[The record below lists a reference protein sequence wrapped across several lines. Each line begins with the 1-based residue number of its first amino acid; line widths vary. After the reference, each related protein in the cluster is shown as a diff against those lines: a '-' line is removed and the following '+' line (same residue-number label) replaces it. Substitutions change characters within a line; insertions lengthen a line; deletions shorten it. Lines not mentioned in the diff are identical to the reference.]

1 MLDGQRLKSQNLLEF
16 KPQAYQTKKTQFF
29 HLCRFQ
35 MSLKSH
41 SIRIIVATTVAM
53 LSACATKQQEK
64 NIDWFARTVND
75 PSVTQYA
82 YCVSATTETTDG
94 VAPLSGIYMTNW
106 CSNDFEA
113 TKKRVVANCENIKK
127 VKCMP
132 VFYFERGK
140 GVRIKTFEE
149 ENISRKQEEA
159 RIESIE
165 LDRQERRRL
174 ERVCSEFGLRK
185 DSPALRQCI
194 DQRMASPLTVE
205 PSSRWQKLTMIE
217 VINACRD
224 HHKFNEFYGLMTC
237 VRVSYDNFG
246 TTPNSTDV
254 QNFYTLMLAIE
265 EDYQRKKITMTKANA
280 ELIKAWQMT
289 IEASN
294 NASKA
299 RSSNSDPAE
308 AFNRHQRFQ
317 NCLNRGGSM
326 CLP

>member
-1 MLDGQRLKSQNLLEF
+1 
-16 KPQAYQTKKTQFF
+16 
-29 HLCRFQ
+29 
-35 MSLKSH
+35 MSLKSPF
-41 SIRIIVATTVAM
+41 IRIIVLAAVAL

-64 NIDWFARTVND
+64 NIDWFSSAVNG

-82 YCVSATTETTDG
+82 YCVSATTETPDG
-94 VAPLSGIYMTNW
+94 VAPPSGIYMTNW

-113 TKKRVVANCENIKK
+113 TIKRVVSNCENINK

-132 VFYFERGK
+132 VYYFERGK
-140 GVRIKTFEE
+140 GARIKTFEA
-149 ENISRKQEEA
+149 ENISRKQEES
-159 RIESIE
+159 RIESVE

-174 ERVCSEFGLRK
+174 ERICSEFGLRK
-185 DSPALRQCI
+185 DSPAIRQCI

-246 TTPNSTDV
+246 TIPNSTNV

-299 RSSNSDPAE
+299 RSSGQDPAE
-308 AFNRHQRFQ
+308 SFNRNQRYWS
-317 NCLNRGGSM
+317 CLKQAGAI